1 MSEAIK
7 PKLIVHIGMGKT
19 GTTSIQRA
27 LRIST
32 KELDSKGV
40 KYLGMWFEFE
50 RDSFV
55 GTKETVKFFK
65 LDEDALH
72 EYAREYANL
81 LYKYAD
87 EDNKH
92 KFVISNEQ
100 FFANFSC
107 ILPFFRELSK
117 TVDLEVLCFVRSP
130 EHWLPSAYAQWGVVN
145 KTYSGFVKSF
155 DNFGADLLMRYKMIE
170 KWADAFQENFKIVQ
184 ISEAENSISVFESLA
199 DLRLLNINRSN
210 VRLEPE
216 DILLRAIFNNA
227 QTTPSNQKYFDR
239 VIFGENGKM
248 FSSVDAIQ
256 RCISTES
263 IGSLIDSHSE
273 LFSRLNSRFSMD
285 LTAIELTKD
294 GLKSAVNS
302 KKLQSKMI
310 EIILNCCERIFVLE
324 EEVKSMRKQ

>member
-81 LYKYAD
+81 LHKYAV

-130 EHWLPSAYAQWGVVN
+130 EHWLG
-145 KTYSGFVKSF
+145 GF
-155 DNFGADLLMRYKMIE
+155 
-170 KWADAFQENFKIVQ
+170 
-184 ISEAENSISVFESLA
+184 
-199 DLRLLNINRSN
+199 
-210 VRLEPE
+210 
-216 DILLRAIFNNA
+216 
-227 QTTPSNQKYFDR
+227 
-239 VIFGENGKM
+239 
-248 FSSVDAIQ
+248 
-256 RCISTES
+256 
-263 IGSLIDSHSE
+263 
-273 LFSRLNSRFSMD
+273 
-285 LTAIELTKD
+285 
-294 GLKSAVNS
+294 
-302 KKLQSKMI
+302 KLQ
-310 EIILNCCERIFVLE
+310 LQRLH
-324 EEVKSMRKQ
+324 

>member
-1 MSEAIK
+1 
-7 PKLIVHIGMGKT
+7 
-19 GTTSIQRA
+19 
-27 LRIST
+27 
-32 KELDSKGV
+32 
-40 KYLGMWFEFE
+40 
-50 RDSFV
+50 
-55 GTKETVKFFK
+55 
-65 LDEDALH
+65 
-72 EYAREYANL
+72 
-81 LYKYAD
+81 
-87 EDNKH
+87 
-92 KFVISNEQ
+92 
-100 FFANFSC
+100 
-107 ILPFFRELSK
+107 
-117 TVDLEVLCFVRSP
+117 
-130 EHWLPSAYAQWGVVN
+130 
-145 KTYSGFVKSF
+145 
-155 DNFGADLLMRYKMIE
+155 
-170 KWADAFQENFKIVQ
+170 
-184 ISEAENSISVFESLA
+184 VFESLA